1 MWMIL
6 RKHLHCQTT
15 KASAERERTKSYN
28 RLTCGVTWNIKA
40 ENFKRLLRIN
50 RFTLYFSRWEC
61 KWSTAGPGGAC
72 LWAWCAYQW
81 SQASQGWGLRV
92 CLHSEMLPQRQK
104 WGESKGQ
111 SMLPFYWE
119 NCQKK
124 TNKNGWVYSS
134 RCGWSQSVQG
144 QPGLHYK
151 LQASQSPISKENFL
165 AVCM

>member
-72 LWAWCAYQW
+72 LWAWCACQW

-124 TNKNGWVYSS
+124 QTKMAGYILADVGDLSQFKASLDYIINS
-134 RCGWSQSVQG
+134 RPARALSQR
-144 QPGLHYK
+144 K
-151 LQASQSPISKENFL
+151 TF
-165 AVCM
+165 